1 MGILYQIKPQSY
13 FIIFFFLKSPNY
25 FNFFIDLQEIK
36 MAFRGPGYLRSMMQQ
51 RRSYS
56 TTGQSKVRKSMWMT
70 ASAAPIWIV
79 GGLVLIAGGIAVHT
93 GKQQLLHSPSVHV
106 SKRRRESYPEADDPT
121 RSVKHGGNFVDKS
134 FLRKV
139 AHIQDESKQ
148 TLPKNDP
155 DSIYTRSR
163 EAETLASIKR

>member
-1 MGILYQIKPQSY
+1 
-13 FIIFFFLKSPNY
+13 
-25 FNFFIDLQEIK
+25 
-36 MAFRGPGYLRSMMQQ
+36 MALRRPGYLRSMMQQ
-51 RRSYS
+51 SRSFS
-56 TTGQSKVRKSMWMT
+56 TTGQSKVKKSMWLT

-79 GGLVLIAGGIAVHT
+79 GGMVMIASSIAIHT

-106 SKRRRESYPEADDPT
+106 SKRRRETVPEVDDPS

-148 TLPKNDP
+148 TLPKKDP
-155 DSIYTRSR
+155 GSIYTRSR
-163 EAETLASIKR
+163 EAETLDSIKR